1 MIRGLKHESKAALAM
16 QHATRFW
23 RLACT
28 CAGSLVAGTYTVR
41 HTAVHLSKPRH
52 TDAAGLNRPEP

>member
-16 QHATRFW
+16 QHATLYDTLLCI
-23 RLACT
+23 LANP
-28 CAGSLVAGTYTVR
+28 S
-41 HTAVHLSKPRH
+41 H